1 MAVADEI
8 PQLREKQIEQ
18 LAFYIKNPK
27 CLDLSDPGTG
37 KTPPCCVY
45 SYMCWA
51 RGEVKTLWSMPKS
64 LLKKNLKELVRF
76 TEFQVANVKKY
87 TPGDDVVILH
97 TDRASMTKSW
107 TGPTIAS
114 TRKRTG
120 YRCFL
125 PGASQETSSIE
136 LADEARKLAEA
147 RGEAYKPLQ
156 LGYQRADGKWCLLN
170 GKGEHNEK
178 PSAWIAVKP
187 LLGPDDKPQKVTR
200 DDPEV
205 FKDLIAAAAAD
216 GAKVVICTFA
226 FMSMHWERVL
236 EAFPEIDLL
245 LVDELHMAYGG
256 LESRLTESFFHVN
269 RKVSRFV
276 GMTGTLI
283 NGRLDTA
290 FPALHVIEPRYYGNR
305 MGFYYEHVAAM
316 DDYGRPIRWKNEA
329 KLSAII
335 NKHSIRRTFE
345 EVYGKED
352 VVFFAETIDMHEKVR
367 EAYDEFHETAILEL
381 QDGRVLDGSMTGVAQ
396 MRARQI
402 MGHPETMLADIPK
415 WTEKDERLI
424 VHLNKGVKTLVFAA
438 LQPEQERILRLCEEL
453 GLRAELINAHVSGA
467 QRARIDEMA
476 QRGELDVIVA
486 SGPTTAVGYN
496 WEMFDL
502 VIFVSIDFM
511 DVNILQAYRR
521 ASRGSRTRT
530 LHVVFFKYEDSI
542 DDRMYEIVKDKS
554 TLANRVDATR
564 PILDFTS

>member
-1 MAVADEI
+1 MSDI
-8 PQLREKQIEQ
+8 PQLRPKQVEQ

-45 SYMCWA
+45 SFMCWD
-51 RGEVKTLWSMPKS
+51 RGQVKTLWSMPKS

-76 TEFQVANVKKY
+76 TEFTVANDKKY
-87 TPGDDVVILH
+87 TPGDDVVILR
-97 TDRASMTKSW
+97 TDRAALTQNW

-114 TRKRTG
+114 DRKRTG
-120 YRCFL
+120 FRCFL
-125 PGASQETSSIE
+125 PGAATETNTVE
-136 LADEARKLAEA
+136 LTDLARDHAAA
-147 RGEAYKPLQ
+147 RGEKYVPLK
-156 LGYQRADGKWCLLN
+156 LGYKADDGKWYTLN
-170 GKGEHNEK
+170 DKGGHDEK
-178 PSAWIAVKP
+178 PTGWIEVVP
-187 LLGPDDKPQKVTR
+187 VMGPDGKPQKMSR
-200 DDPEV
+200 ADPEI
-205 FKDLIAAAAAD
+205 FKDLIAAAAQD

-236 EAFPEIDLL
+236 AAFPDIDLL

-256 LESRLTESFFHVN
+256 LESKLTESFFHVN

-290 FPALHVIEPRYYGNR
+290 FPAIHVIEPRYYGNR
-305 MGFYYEHVAAM
+305 MGFYYEHVQAM
-316 DDYGRPIRWKNEA
+316 DDYGRPIRWKNEH
-329 KLSAII
+329 KLAAVIQ
-335 NKHSIRRTFE
+335 KHSIRRTFE

-352 VVFFAETIDMHEKVR
+352 VVFFAEEIEMHEKVR
-367 EAYDEFHETAILEL
+367 EAYDEFHETALLEL
-381 QDGRVLDGSMTGVAQ
+381 ADGRVLDGSMVGVAQ
-396 MRARQI
+396 MRARQL

-415 WTEKDERLI
+415 WTEKDERLM
-424 VHLNKGVKTLVFAA
+424 VHLNKGAKTLIFAS

-453 GLRAELINAHVSGA
+453 GLRAELINANVSGA
-467 QRARIDEMA
+467 QRIRIDEMA

-502 VIFVSIDFM
+502 VVFVSIDFM

-521 ASRGSRTRT
+521 ASRGSRTKT

-542 DDRMYEIVKDKS
+542 DDRMYEIVKEKS

-564 PILDFTS
+564 PILDFTA